1 MIVINDLTFG
11 YKNKLIFNQASLIL
25 PDKGV
30 IILKG
35 DNGSGKSTLLKII
48 SGELINDDIKL
59 EYNHITIDE
68 KSKDYLTSR
77 ITYISQTNNFVS
89 FLNASENASLNDLI
103 NKKGIKPLTLLDDNK
118 FKNKK
123 ETQLSNGEKVLITLE
138 RAINENKDII
148 LLDIYFLL

>member
-11 YKNKLIFNQASLIL
+11 YKNKLIFNHTSLIL

-48 SGELINDDIKL
+48 SGELFNDDIKL

-68 KSKDYLTSR
+68 KNKDYLTSR

-103 NKKGIKPLTLLDDNK
+103 NKKGIKP
-118 FKNKK
+118 
-123 ETQLSNGEKVLITLE
+123 
-138 RAINENKDII
+138 
-148 LLDIYFLL
+148 